1 MAKSL
6 GLKKR
11 PWIMILGD
19 KRKNGEKS
27 WSEKTTK
34 EKLDMVFVVVA
45 IVGFTL
51 GAVVNYKL
59 LTKK

>member
-1 MAKSL
+1 MTQKENKS
-6 GLKKR
+6 KKWKER
-11 PWIMILGD
+11 
-19 KRKNGEKS
+19 
-27 WSEKTTK
+27 TTK
-34 EKLDMVFVVVA
+34 EKLDMVFVIVA

>member
-1 MAKSL
+1 MLRNES
-6 GLKKR
+6 
-11 PWIMILGD
+11 D
-19 KRKNGEKS
+19 KNKS
-27 WSEKTTK
+27 WSDRTTK
-34 EKLDMVFVVVA
+34 EKLDMVFVIVA

>member
-1 MAKSL
+1 MLLRETKDT
-6 GLKKR
+6 K
-11 PWIMILGD
+11 
-19 KRKNGEKS
+19 

-34 EKLDMVFVVVA
+34 EKLDIVFVVVA

-51 GAVVNYKL
+51 GAVVNYRI

>member
-1 MAKSL
+1 
-6 GLKKR
+6 
-11 PWIMILGD
+11 MILGD
-19 KRKNGEKS
+19 KRKNGERS

>member
-1 MAKSL
+1 MMTQNSKN
-6 GLKKR
+6 KKWADR
-11 PWIMILGD
+11 
-19 KRKNGEKS
+19 
-27 WSEKTTK
+27 TTK

>member
-1 MAKSL
+1 MLRKSEN
-6 GLKKR
+6 KK
-11 PWIMILGD
+11 WQD
-19 KRKNGEKS
+19 
-27 WSEKTTK
+27 KTTK

-51 GAVVNYKL
+51 GAIVNYKL

>member
-1 MAKSL
+1 MFTNSKDKKWEDKS
-6 GLKKR
+6 
-11 PWIMILGD
+11 
-19 KRKNGEKS
+19 
-27 WSEKTTK
+27 TK

-51 GAVVNYKL
+51 GAIVNYKL

>member
-1 MAKSL
+1 MLIQDKS
-6 GLKKR
+6 KTKWKER
-11 PWIMILGD
+11 
-19 KRKNGEKS
+19 
-27 WSEKTTK
+27 TTK
-34 EKLDMVFVVVA
+34 EKLDMVFVIVA

>member
-1 MAKSL
+1 ML
-6 GLKKR
+6 TQDKKNKKWEER
-11 PWIMILGD
+11 
-19 KRKNGEKS
+19 S
-27 WSEKTTK
+27 TK

-45 IVGFTL
+45 IIGFTL